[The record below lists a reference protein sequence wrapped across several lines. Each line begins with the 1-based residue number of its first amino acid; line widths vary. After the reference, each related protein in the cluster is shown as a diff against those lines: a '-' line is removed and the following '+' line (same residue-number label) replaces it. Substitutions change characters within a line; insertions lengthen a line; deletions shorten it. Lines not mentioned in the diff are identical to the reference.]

1 MRAHPRGVVVASVAM
16 VVAVAAWRAGSFGP
30 STEGECVGG
39 LNPPPAVH
47 DTTDELRLVLNLPAY
62 RLDVIEHGRIERTI
76 PVAVGQRKYQS
87 PIGHYR
93 LDYVVWNP
101 WWRPPDRWWARHE
114 KVTPPGWANPVGRV
128 KLHVTELIFM
138 HGTPLEASRGS
149 AASHACIRMS
159 NTDAIALA
167 RLVHSYAGP
176 PLPPG
181 ELDDLVADTSR
192 TRTLVL
198 SRTVPVDIDYDLA
211 EVRDGALWL
220 WVDVYRL
227 AGTRVPGVERQALTA
242 LTGLTVLTANGADGA
257 GAAGGADGMGTP
269 VIDTTR
275 LRALVRMARR
285 APAHLPVESLFVRN
299 VTLPAS
305 PSAMSGR

>member
-1 MRAHPRGVVVASVAM
+1 MRAQSRYMVVASVAM
-16 VVAVAAWRAGSFGP
+16 IGALAAWRAGSSGP
-30 STEGECVGG
+30 SAADECAGAP
-39 LNPPPAVH
+39 NTPPAVH
-47 DTTDELRLVLNLPAY
+47 DTTAELRLVLNLPAY
-62 RLDVIEHGRIERTI
+62 RLDVLEDGRIESTI
-76 PVAVGQRKYQS
+76 PVAVGQRKYPT

-101 WWRPPDRWWARHE
+101 WWHPPDRWWARHE
-114 KVTPPGWANPVGRV
+114 KVTAPGWANPVGRV

-138 HGTPLEASRGS
+138 HGTPFEASRGS

-159 NTDAIALA
+159 NADAIALA
-167 RLVHSYAGP
+167 RLVHSRAGP

-220 WVDVYRL
+220 WVDVYRF
-227 AGTRVPGVERQALTA
+227 AGTRVASVQSQALTA
-242 LTGLTVLTANGADGA
+242 LTDF
-257 GAAGGADGMGTP
+257 AAGGADAMDTAI
-269 VIDTTR
+269 IDTTR
-275 LRALVRMARR
+275 LRALVRVARR

-299 VTLPAS
+299 VALPDAR
-305 PSAMSGR
+305 SATNGR

>member
-1 MRAHPRGVVVASVAM
+1 MRASSRFMVVAAVAM
-16 VVAVAAWRAGSFGP
+16 VGAVAAWRGSLGP
-30 STEGECVGG
+30 SLDDECTEALTTTRVV
-39 LNPPPAVH
+39 P

-62 RLDVIEHGRIERTI
+62 RLDVLEHGRVERTI
-76 PVAVGQRKYQS
+76 PVAVGQPKYPT

-101 WWRPPDRWWARHE
+101 WWHPPDRWWARHE

-128 KLHVTELIFM
+128 KLHVTELIFL
-138 HGTPLEASRGS
+138 HGTPLEASRGT

-167 RLVHSYAGP
+167 RLVHAYAGP

-181 ELDDLVADTSR
+181 LLDSLVADTSR

-211 EVRDGALWL
+211 EVRNDVLWI

-227 AGTRVPGVERQALTA
+227 AGSRVPGVESQALQALTA
-242 LTGLTVLTANGADGA
+242 YAANDGDGLIA
-257 GAAGGADGMGTP
+257 P

-275 LRALVRMARR
+275 VRQLVRKARR
-285 APAHLPVESLFVRN
+285 VAAHLPVESLFVHTVALRA
-299 VTLPAS
+299 PR
-305 PSAMSGR
+305 SATSGR